1 MTLVKAKTNPNR
13 TARLAGI
20 LYLLVGV
27 LGVFGML
34 YVPSRLIAPGD
45 VTTTVNNIA
54 ASEGLFRL
62 GIVSTLLTQVVNVL
76 LVLVLYR
83 LLKPVNRTFAALMV
97 IFILLGAPIAM
108 LNELNQVAVLLFLP
122 GTSEVFT
129 AGRVNALVPLF
140 LELREHGITIAS
152 IFWGL
157 WLLPMGYL
165 VYESGFLPRFIGV
178 LLIIGGFGY
187 LVDFVT
193 LILFPD
199 LGVTVSQFTF
209 VGELLLPLWLLIRG
223 VNIEGWERRA
233 LVPART

>member
-1 MTLVKAKTNPNR
+1 MTLIKDKTNPNR

-20 LYLLVGV
+20 LYLLVGT

-34 YVPSRLIAPGD
+34 YVPSQLITPED
-45 VTTTVNNIA
+45 TTTTVSNIA

-62 GIVSTLLTQVVNVL
+62 GIVSTLLTQVVNVI

-83 LLKPVNRTFAALMV
+83 LLKPVNKTHAALMV
-97 IFILLGAPIAM
+97 VFILLGAPIAM
-108 LNELNQVAVLLFLP
+108 LNELNQVAVLLLLP
-122 GTSEVFT
+122 DAPG
-129 AGRVNALVPLF
+129 ALDQVPLF
-140 LELREHGITIAS
+140 LELREHGIATAS

-165 VYESGFLPRFIGV
+165 VYKSGFLPKLIGV

-193 LILFPD
+193 FFLFPN